1 MLTIVT
7 RFIYNENR
15 GEPFMNEHQI
25 KEVGLYIKKIREERK
40 LSLRQLSERS
50 GVSHAYLSQIENGKR
65 GVPSPDIIKKISPH
79 LNVPYQELMKVAG
92 HITED
97 ISEGSLEL
105 LDIENIE
112 EVFEYAFNIF
122 INSVTTN
129 GEVDEKYRLFLLDAL
144 ANDEVDSSI
153 FTDDI
158 LKKTSTWRLIFDN
171 LTFQEKLEFLL
182 IIKEDDV
189 DLIHAKDNNL
199 YRIGEL
205 QPVVDTAY
213 VPILGY
219 IAAGQ
224 PLMIQEQIVGYEL
237 MPGYYSEDHFLLEV
251 KGDSMIG
258 SRIYPGDKVLVK
270 SQPEV
275 ENGEI
280 AVVNVNGNDATL
292 KKVKK
297 YDDGSVWLVSTNE
310 KYAPIALNKNSRIIG
325 KVIRVIFE
333 P

>member
-1 MLTIVT
+1 
-7 RFIYNENR
+7 
-15 GEPFMNEHQI
+15 MNEHQI
-25 KEVGLYIKKIREERK
+25 KEVGLYLKKLRVERK
-40 LSLRQLSERS
+40 ISIRQLSEKS

-65 GVPSPDIIKKISPH
+65 GVPSPDIIKKIAPH
-79 LNVPYQELMKVAG
+79 LNVSYKELMKAAG
-92 HITED
+92 HINDD

-112 EVFEYAFNIF
+112 DVFEYAFNIF

-129 GEVDEKYRLFLLDAL
+129 GEVDENYRIMLMPKGS
-144 ANDEVDSSI
+144 EVYSV
-153 FTDDI
+153 FTDED
-158 LKKTSTWRLIFDN
+158 LKKPSTWRLFFEN

-182 IIKEDDV
+182 IIKDDI
-189 DLIHAKDNNL
+189 DLPVENDL
-199 YRIGEL
+199 YNVNEL
-205 QPVVDTAY
+205 QPVVETAY

-224 PLMIQEQIVGYEL
+224 PIMVQEQIVGYEL
-237 MPGYYSEDHFLLEV
+237 MPGVYGDGYFLLEV

-258 SRIYPGDKVLVK
+258 SRIFPGDKVLVK

-280 AVVNVNGNDATL
+280 AVVNVNGDDATL

-310 KYAPIALNKNSRIIG
+310 KYAPIALNKDSRIIG